1 MVRWVVE
8 EAMPVEG
15 RTVRQVGAWQGRG
28 ETGRKGERGGRRRPR
43 ILFFFREVWGIF
55 RRERGGWCCGIFR

>member
-43 ILFFFREVWGIF
+43 ILFF
-55 RRERGGWCCGIFR
+55 